1 MPDNNTTWLAGL
13 TQRLTERVP
22 TRSGDEEPPNSV
34 QLSGSPEFCKSIWCR
49 LEAQNR
55 QKFEKHCEQIKKC
68 NAEQQRRWVELQ
80 GKAVENFLNNRDPNI
95 ELDQTFQDLLKCDI
109 NEANLKNL
117 KAIYYP
123 SDRHGQPRT
132 PAHGFGFGDV
142 PVPERHILNVGGDS
156 KYPVN
161 PRFLKVGGDAKDF
174 FADCKPPKSPDN
186 HASNLESWLTQFL
199 AHEPMP
205 EPKHDADNNPLG
217 FIGQKWWQ
225 EDPKRQAIELKP
237 YATEDQPTLQY
248 QNQHYGLPYS
258 QGMYYYPDA
267 SQLHSNNNDYSW
279 ETLSRLV
286 AEGVC
291 DLKAG
296 EIRASDFTQEQ
307 AQQSCN
313 QLPDDL
319 KKQLKD
325 KLKNNKQLQGKM
337 EEDKV
342 DKFLNQ
348 YLTPPLATY
357 IMTGAMSN
365 FYHVKAAVRTEKG
378 DETNTETCMKTL
390 WQQYYSKSHNKD
402 QDPEVTDES
411 QDFAI
416 FKELGFEL
424 MAVLR
429 EDVEKKQKLQHATK
443 LEFNNN

>member
-1 MPDNNTTWLAGL
+1 MPDNNTTWLDSL
-13 TQRLTERVP
+13 TKRLTELVSP
-22 TRSGDEEPPNSV
+22 RSGDEEPPNSV
-34 QLSGSPEFCKSIWCR
+34 QISGSPEFCKSIWCR
-49 LEAQNR
+49 LKAQNR
-55 QKFEKHCEQIKKC
+55 QKFEKHCEQIKKF
-68 NAEQQRRWVELQ
+68 NAEQQRRWVDLQ
-80 GKAVENFLNNRDPNI
+80 GKVVDDLLNNRGLNN
-95 ELDQTFQDLLKCDI
+95 ELDQIFQDLLKYDI
-109 NEANLKNL
+109 NEANLKEL
-117 KAIYYP
+117 EARYYP

-132 PAHGFGFGDV
+132 PAHGFGFG
-142 PVPERHILNVGGDS
+142 VPERHILNVGGDS

-161 PRFLKVGGDAKDF
+161 RRFLKVGGDAKDF
-174 FADCKPPKSPDN
+174 FAGYPPPKTPD
-186 HASNLESWLTQFL
+186 SESSCLESWLTQFL

-267 SQLHSNNNDYSW
+267 SQLHSSNNDYSW

-313 QLPDDL
+313 QLPNDL
-319 KKQLKD
+319 KNKLINNLSNNEQFEDLSEKD
-325 KLKNNKQLQGKM
+325 MN
-337 EEDKV
+337 D
-342 DKFLNQ
+342 FLNQ

-357 IMTGAMSN
+357 IITGAMCH
-365 FYHVKAAVRTEKG
+365 FYHVKAVVHDQQGEKQTGTEA
-378 DETNTETCMKTL
+378 CMKAL

-402 QDPEVTDES
+402 QDQVTDES

-424 MAVLR
+424 MEVLR
-429 EDVEKKQKLQHATK
+429 EDVKEKQELQHATK
-443 LEFNNN
+443 LEF